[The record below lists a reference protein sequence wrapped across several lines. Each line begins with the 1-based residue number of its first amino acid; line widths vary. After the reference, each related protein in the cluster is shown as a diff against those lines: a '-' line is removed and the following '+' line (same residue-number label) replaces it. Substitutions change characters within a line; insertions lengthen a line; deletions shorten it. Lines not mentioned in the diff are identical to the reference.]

1 MVLQESGEEN
11 GSGRIIFW
19 SFYGMIKVLGLG
31 FVSLKIV
38 EVLTVVVVLGSE
50 EMLFFVV
57 LG

>member
-11 GSGRIIFW
+11 GSGRIIFG

-38 EVLTVVVVLGSE
+38 EVLTVVMVLGSE
-50 EMLFFVV
+50 
-57 LG
+57 

>member
-11 GSGRIIFW
+11 GSGRIIFG